1 MSAPHALVLALG
13 FGLLAVGLGACG
25 GAAEA
30 VEDIPFGTRADD
42 RDGRETLLITP
53 PDSAQ
58 EFFYYPAY
66 FSEVEVRTGRTE
78 AGRRPVEL
86 LIRGALPDGCTA
98 LHDIE
103 QDRVG
108 NLINVTFEMRRPK
121 GAVCTQVVRPY
132 RFYYTFGEPL
142 APGDYT
148 LKLNDEVKLFTVF
161 PPREGEAG
169 G

>member
-1 MSAPHALVLALG
+1 MKGVRSP
-13 FGLLAVGLGACG
+13 LLAVGLAFLVVALGACG
-25 GAAEA
+25 GSSEA
-30 VEDIPFGTRADD
+30 TEQNPFGVRADEE
-42 RDGRETLLITP
+42 GRETLLITP
-53 PDSAQ
+53 PDSTE

-66 FSEVEVRTGRTE
+66 FSDVEVRTGALE

-98 LHDIE
+98 LHHIG
-103 QDRVG
+103 QKRLG
-108 NLINVTFEMRRPK
+108 HLIDVTFEMRKPK

-132 RFYYTFGEPL
+132 RFYYTFDEPL

-148 LKLNDEVKLFTVF
+148 LTVNGEVKPFTVQ
-161 PPREGEAG
+161 PPRDDEAG